1 MKPGMA
7 PGERVATMTD
17 TPCDLLPLVLV
28 VDDEV
33 IIAEIVSESLAEGGF
48 EVIVAHDGDT
58 AASII
63 NDPTKKLIAL
73 VTDIRLPTGPD
84 GWSLGAAAREVNP
97 LLPVVY
103 MSGDS
108 SCDWPAKGVPNSIVL
123 AKPFAPAQVAVGVA
137 SLLNTVG
144 PKPAE

>member
-1 MKPGMA
+1 
-7 PGERVATMTD
+7 MTD
-17 TPCDLLPLVLV
+17 TPHDLSPVVLV

-33 IIAEIVSESLAEGGF
+33 MIAEIVSESLAEGGF
-48 EVIVAHDGDT
+48 EVIVAHDGKT

-73 VTDIRLPTGPD
+73 VTDIRLPEGPD
-84 GWSLGAAAREVNP
+84 GWSLGETARKANP
-97 LLPVVY
+97 AIPVIY

-108 SCDWPAKGVPNSIVL
+108 ACDWPAKGVPNSIVL

-137 SLLNTVG
+137 SLLNAAG
-144 PKPAE
+144 PTPGQ